1 MVVFIEFDS
10 HFHEYERERTRQKE
24 PAVMAAYQ
32 MPNHGFGNS
41 TSERGDGVAVCAL
54 ATTGTA
60 KFFISRKTAQKPPNS
75 VKKCGF
81 AGAGKKPARR
91 GKKNY
96 RFFLSLLSSFLH
108 APRCRTIV
116 EVLLA
121 SYSVV
126 LINVFFF
133 FFSLCVCFLSAT
145 ASLPARTETAAAS
158 FLATADA
165 RDRASERCELLRNF
179 LYYLL
184 FLVLYLSRI
193 FS

>member
-1 MVVFIEFDS
+1 
-10 HFHEYERERTRQKE
+10 
-24 PAVMAAYQ
+24 MAAYQ

-108 APRCRTIV
+108 APRCRTVV

-126 LINVFFF
+126 LINAFFF
-133 FFSLCVCFLSAT
+133 LYVCFLSAT

-179 LYYLL
+179 LYFLL

>member
-1 MVVFIEFDS
+1 
-10 HFHEYERERTRQKE
+10 
-24 PAVMAAYQ
+24 MAAYQ

-60 KFFISRKTAQKPPNS
+60 KIFISRKTAQKPPNS

-108 APRCRTIV
+108 APRCRTVV

-133 FFSLCVCFLSAT
+133 FFFFLCMFYLGHSFITSTYRNSSCKLSGN
-145 ASLPARTETAAAS
+145 S
-158 FLATADA
+158 
-165 RDRASERCELLRNF
+165 RCKR
-179 LYYLL
+179 
-184 FLVLYLSRI
+184 S
-193 FS
+193 SK